1 MFQRLS
7 RNTLIKLA
15 SELVGRVASL
25 ALVLF
30 AARRLGQGDF
40 GFYSYGLALGYVLS
54 QLADMGL
61 QLLIAREVA
70 SSGLQARPIVQAAL
84 RLKLLLSLP
93 VIALLL
99 FFALSRDPST
109 QLSLL
114 CLGLTMLLQTFLEFA
129 AYVFRGGQRLREEAR
144 LLVAARLLTAA
155 LGGAMLSLGA
165 GLSGLSLVGLIA
177 MGLVTTWAFR
187 RLRSEGWL
195 ILERK
200 ATAALP
206 VRLLALQALPLGI
219 AIFLSIA
226 YTRLAIFLLETQS
239 GEVAVA
245 HFSAAQRLV
254 EPTQILP
261 AALLAALFPAF
272 VDALRH
278 SPTGAYRLGLNSGL
292 FLGAVGAG
300 LAAAFWLA
308 APIAVPWLYGEAF
321 RDSIPVLQFL
331 GLSIFPAY
339 VNYGLTHYLIARGQQ
354 FLSSLF
360 AALMLALHAVLSW
373 QLIPQWGAVGPALSM
388 TLAELL
394 LLCCCLLALALTKPA
409 PARALPTS

>member
-1 MFQRLS
+1 
-7 RNTLIKLA
+7 
-15 SELVGRVASL
+15 L

-30 AARRLGQGDF
+30 AARRLGQSDF
-40 GFYSYGLALGYVLS
+40 GFYSYCLAVGYVLS

-70 SSGLQARPIVQAAL
+70 ALGPGARPIVQAAF
-84 RLKLLLSLP
+84 RMKLLLSLP
-93 VIALLL
+93 VIVLLPL
-99 FFALSRDPST
+99 FSAGRDSSA

-114 CLGLTMLLQTFLEFA
+114 GLGLTMLLQTFLEFA
-129 AYVFRGGQRLREEAR
+129 AYVFRGGQRLVEEAR

-155 LGGAMLSLGA
+155 LGGAMLWSGA
-165 GLSGLSLVGLIA
+165 GLSGLSLAGLMA
-177 MGLVTTWAFR
+177 MSLAAAWAFW

-195 ILERK
+195 TLERK
-200 ATAALP
+200 ASVALP
-206 VRLLALQALPLGI
+206 VRFLALQALPLGI

-245 HFSAAQRLV
+245 HFSAAQRLA

-278 SPTGAYRLGLNSGL
+278 SPTGAYRLGLSSGL
-292 FLGAVGAG
+292 FLAAAGAG
-300 LAAAFWLA
+300 LAVAFWLA

-339 VNYGLTHYLIARGQQ
+339 VNYGLTHFLIARGQQ
-354 FLSSLF
+354 ILSSLF
-360 AALMLALHAVLSW
+360 AALMLALHAGLSW
-373 QLIPQWGAVGPALSM
+373 RLIPRWGAVGPALSM
-388 TLAELL
+388 TLAEMVLL
-394 LLCCCLLALALTKPA
+394 FCCLLALALTKPA

>member
-15 SELVGRVASL
+15 SELVGRGASL

-70 SSGLQARPIVQAAL
+70 SLGLQARPIVQAAL

-93 VIALLL
+93 VIVLLLL
-99 FFALSRDPST
+99 FSAGRDSLA

-114 CLGLTMLLQTFLEFA
+114 CLGLTMLLQTSLEFA
-129 AYVFRGGQRLREEAR
+129 AYVFRGGQRLMEEAR
-144 LLVAARLLTAA
+144 LLVTARLLAAA
-155 LGGAMLSLGA
+155 LGGAMLWLGV
-165 GLSGLSLVGLIA
+165 GLLGLSLAGLIA
-177 MGLVTTWAFR
+177 MSLVATWAFW

-195 ILERK
+195 VLERK
-200 ATAALP
+200 ASAALP
-206 VRLLALQALPLGI
+206 VRFLVLQALPLGI

-226 YTRLAIFLLETQS
+226 YTRLAIFLLEYQS

-261 AALLAALFPAF
+261 AALVAALFPAF
-272 VDALRH
+272 VDALRQG
-278 SPTGAYRLGLNSGL
+278 PAGAYRLGLSGGL

-300 LAAAFWLA
+300 LAVAFWMA
-308 APIAVPWLYGEAF
+308 APIAIPWLYGEAF
-321 RDSIPVLQFL
+321 RDSIRVLQIL

-339 VNYGLTHYLIARGQQ
+339 INYGLTHFLVARGQQ
-354 FLSSLF
+354 VLSSLF
-360 AALMLALHAVLSW
+360 VALMLGLHAGLSW
-373 QLIPQWGAVGPALSM
+373 QLIPRWGAVGPALSM
-388 TLAELL
+388 TLAEMV

-409 PARALPTS
+409 PVRALPTP